1 MVVSF
6 IGRIYQHLRQR
17 QTLSYV
23 VSSTPMG
30 GYYERKFENLHPTQ
44 FINLQNSDHLVC
56 LCKTKDNAIFILM

>member
-30 GYYERKFENLHPTQ
+30 GYYERKFENLHQVLLTDVVIIPR
-44 FINLQNSDHLVC
+44 
-56 LCKTKDNAIFILM
+56 

>member
-17 QTLSYV
+17 QTLSHV

-30 GYYERKFENLHPTQ
+30 GYYERKFENLYPQ
-44 FINLQNSDHLVC
+44 F
-56 LCKTKDNAIFILM
+56 